1 MAIVVSDI
9 PATLFAYFMVRQGF
23 KPRRLIAS
31 YTLFSALTALQM
43 VLWVDTENSGFEM
56 PLLTACAHFGAEAT
70 LKTLYLTHPDF
81 FPTLFAV
88 TSLGISNFVCRSLLT
103 IAPIIGEI
111 DYPSPMILF
120 CSLQMVGF
128 LGALWLNDDRSEI

>member
-1 MAIVVSDI
+1 
-9 PATLFAYFMVRQGF
+9 
-23 KPRRLIAS
+23 
-31 YTLFSALTALQM
+31 M

-56 PLLTACAHFGAEAT
+56 PLLIACATFGAET
-70 LKTLYLTHPDF
+70 SLYTLYLTHPDF

-88 TSLGISNFVCRSLLT
+88 TSLGISNFVCRSLLM

-120 CSLQMVGF
+120 CSLQMAGF
-128 LGALWLNDDRSEI
+128 LSALWLIEDKSEIERVEKTLAKQLISRHKSQ